1 MGLFFYPTIFYP
13 IFVKLVTEILP
24 LKLPSYIAMH
34 DHQIQKWLHVMEAI
48 VFISNCISL
57 NIKGGIYQTRQLV
70 IQAIEVHYLLDKRY
84 IHRGILPVIY
94 NQLL

>member
-1 MGLFFYPTIFYP
+1 MGLFFLPNYFLSNFCEI
-13 IFVKLVTEILP
+13 VTEILP

-57 NIKGGIYQTRQLV
+57 NYKGGIYQ
-70 IQAIEVHYLLDKRY
+70 
-84 IHRGILPVIY
+84 
-94 NQLL
+94 N